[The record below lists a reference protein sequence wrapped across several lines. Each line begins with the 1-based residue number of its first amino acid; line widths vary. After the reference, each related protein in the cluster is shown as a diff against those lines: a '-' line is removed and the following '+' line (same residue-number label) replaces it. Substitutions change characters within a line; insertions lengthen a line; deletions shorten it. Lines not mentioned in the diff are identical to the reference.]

1 MRVLIATAGA
11 PHSDIAVKLGS
22 WLAEATGSQT
32 TTVLTV
38 IRRES
43 ERAQAKAILA
53 RAVEMMGP
61 GAGTIRT
68 TIRVGGP
75 AEQIV
80 REAEQGDYNL
90 IVLGDRLH
98 HGLAARLLAPTAERV
113 IAQKPCPVLIAREP
127 IRPLHSLLVCE
138 SGREPTVLTRLLE
151 QLMPLVK
158 IAEELTVLHVMSQI
172 AAGPGVGSWELHAD
186 AETLIEKETR
196 EGRLLEL
203 NLLTLQN
210 LNVRP
215 RATVRHGLVVNEI
228 LTEAHSG
235 DYDLLVLGAHQVAGW
250 ERFLLDD
257 LAKQIIHQAH
267 RSVLIV

>member
-11 PHSDIAVKLGS
+11 PHSNVAVSLGS
-22 WLAEATGSQT
+22 WLAKATGSQT

-43 ERAQAKAILA
+43 ERAQADALLA
-53 RAVEMMGP
+53 RAVKMLDLP
-61 GAGTIRT
+61 AGAVRT
-68 TIRVGGP
+68 AIRVGGP

-80 REAEQGDYNL
+80 REAEEGDYNL

-98 HGLAARLLAPTAERV
+98 HGLAARLLAPTTERV
-113 IAQKPCPVLIAREP
+113 IAQKPCPVLIAREGG
-127 IRPLHSLLVCE
+127 RALHHLLVCE
-138 SGREPTVLTRLLE
+138 GGREPAVLTRLLE

-172 AAGPGVGSWELHAD
+172 AAGPGAGSWELHAD
-186 AETLIEKETR
+186 AEKLIEKETR

-203 NLLTLQN
+203 NLQTLQN

-235 DYDLLVLGAHQVAGW
+235 DYDLLVIGAHQVAGW

-257 LAKQIIHQAH
+257 LAKQIIHQAE
-267 RSVLIV
+267 RSVLVV